1 MTMAEE
7 IVEPKRVSEVSVS
20 PRLGFPLLSPQA
32 IVLPKNE
39 EELREVAKRLAF
51 SVVTAFIEH
60 DRGHFEESTEGF
72 FQVFL
77 PLFPNVG
84 LLKVRSASELFVKA
98 LFKQD
103 DIENHSG
110 HGSNEI
116 INDGQWEEVK
126 ALLITFSRTI
136 GIPDSFAESTTNFWR
151 YHGVGDDR
159 YVNYLLQSDEIM
171 TSAILGNSYWSK
183 ILSSLYLACVDCHD
197 KHDSAGLET
206 GLSFATKYYEIILK
220 AKMTSFQEHSV
231 GSQSRRNW

>member
-116 INDGQWEEVK
+116 INNGQWEEVK

-220 AKMTSFQEHSV
+220 AKMTSFQVQSV
-231 GSQSRRNW
+231 GSQPRRNW

>member
-7 IVEPKRVSEVSVS
+7 IVGPKRVSEVSVP
-20 PRLGFPLLSPQA
+20 PRLGPLLISPQA
-32 IVLPKNE
+32 IISPKNE
-39 EELREVAKRLAF
+39 EELKEAAKRLAF

-60 DRGHFEESTEGF
+60 DRGHIEQSTESF

-84 LLKVRSASELFVKA
+84 LLKAHHASELFVKA

-103 DIENHSG
+103 EIENQSG
-110 HGSNEI
+110 RGSYEI
-116 INDGQWEEVK
+116 INDWRWEEVK
-126 ALLITFSRTI
+126 SLLVDFSKAI
-136 GIPDSFAESTTNFWR
+136 GIPESFAENTTNFWR
-151 YHGVGDDR
+151 YHGVGDNR
-159 YVNYLLQSDEIM
+159 YVDYLLQSDTIM

-206 GLSFATKYYEIILK
+206 GLSFATKYYEILLK
-220 AKMTSFQEHSV
+220 AKMTSLQEQSV
-231 GSQSRRNW
+231 ASQSRRNW

>member
-1 MTMAEE
+1 MTMAEDILE
-7 IVEPKRVSEVSVS
+7 SKRVS
-20 PRLGFPLLSPQA
+20 PRLGLSPLSPQTIA
-32 IVLPKNE
+32 SPKSE

-60 DRGHFEESTEGF
+60 DRGHVEQSTEGF

-84 LLKVRSASELFVKA
+84 LLKVHSASEFFVKA

-103 DIENHSG
+103 EIENHSG
-110 HGSNEI
+110 HSSHEI
-116 INDGQWEEVK
+116 INDERWEDVK
-126 ALLITFSRTI
+126 ALLVAFSRTI
-136 GIPDSFAESTTNFWR
+136 GIPDSFAENTTNFWR

-159 YVNYLLQSDEIM
+159 YVNYLLQSDMIM
-171 TSAILGNSYWSK
+171 TSAILGSSYWSK

-220 AKMTSFQEHSV
+220 AKMTSFQEQSV